1 MLISRSCSCS
11 LIVVSVLLMD
21 VADHGRPFLES
32 EKGSYGCVLQYGD
45 DLNTLY
51 FALRNAI
58 NLEVLLL

>member
-1 MLISRSCSCS
+1 
-11 LIVVSVLLMD
+11 MD

-51 FALRNAI
+51 FALRIAI